1 MARRLLIAVCFAF
14 LVVGTGIAAAD
25 GPPQGISENGTGVA
39 SPDGTVRYVTLADG
53 SKTLLEVVNARNG
66 SVENWVWLKGVF
78 ALPAIGWA
86 ADGLSADGK
95 TLVLTTYPW
104 VGRSKTFLVLRVP
117 NLTTKRVV
125 TLKGAWS
132 YDAISPN
139 ALTLYLI
146 QGQPGRYLVRAYD
159 LHQGRLLKR
168 VIADR
173 REQGPMTGS
182 PVTRAAS
189 PGGRWDYTLYLRGN
203 GTGFIH
209 ALDTVRRAAVCID
222 LPWQA
227 MDSWVYSARL
237 WVSRDGRAVHLRE
250 VGVNGRTAVVDTRT
264 WKLRVSSP
272 I

>member
-1 MARRLLIAVCFAF
+1 MNRRLLVAVSLAC
-14 LVVGTGIAAAD
+14 LVVGAGVAAAD
-25 GPPQGISENGTGVA
+25 GPPQGISEDGTGVA
-39 SPDGTVRYVTLADG
+39 SPDGAVRYVTLVDG
-53 SKTLLEVVNARNG
+53 SKTLLEVVNAHNG
-66 SVENWVWLKGVF
+66 SVENWVWLKGAF
-78 ALPAIGWA
+78 ALPAVGWT

-104 VGRSKTFLVLRVP
+104 AGRSKTFLVLRIP
-117 NLTTKRVV
+117 DLTTKRVV
-125 TLKGAWS
+125 TLKGVWS
-132 YDAISPN
+132 YDAVSPN
-139 ALTLYLI
+139 ARTLYLI

-159 LHQGRLLKR
+159 LRQGRLLKR

-173 REQGPMTGS
+173 REEGPMTGS
-182 PVTRAAS
+182 PVTRAAG

-209 ALDTVRRAAVCID
+209 ALDTVRREAVCID

-227 MDSWVYSARL
+227 MDSWIYGVRL
-237 WVSRDGRAVHLRE
+237 WVSRDGKSLHLRE
-250 VGVNGRTAVVDTRT
+250 QGTNGRTALLDTRT